1 MTTTHADHPWI
12 NRRAADELFDKICS
26 KPPGVTIYL
35 IKASAG
41 VGKTYLVR
49 DIGVRLGSET
59 GYEAGHK
66 DDLYWSGIIDLYDP
80 DTNSKRIEQRWIE
93 AFGSLTGFEFEDYQ
107 NKRSFYVLSAGKAA
121 TASDLEKQVA
131 EIRSA
136 FAEGMEKSIED
147 RYPVMAFDTIERLE
161 TILDPAQQKLD
172 IQSLERPDI
181 LVWLLQELTFLSH
194 GIILM
199 VGRSAP
205 ALTTEL
211 EREVDRINP
220 QRKAKGLAPITLTT
234 SSLAYLTENE
244 QEDFF
249 KHRIAEHPI
258 ELKELLD
265 SHVQSLLSKHTG
277 GNPLLLDI
285 AIQTLLIES
294 GIPGDVEKA
303 LQSPKGIKAVEEALL
318 DAYMN
323 SGSSEERKSLLIHLA
338 IARNGLFEE
347 LLKHLDQA
355 HFPEL
360 QAELAKMANLP
371 FIKVREIITSDS
383 SNGQSKSQRTYFLH
397 DEMYEICDRVGL
409 IRSEQVR
416 EDSRKIVAWYDAQI
430 ERRSKTEGRI
440 PDEVKDLLI
449 ESLPYRMRSDPR
461 VGYQWF
467 LEQSDKAVRSAER
480 GLDLRLQSSM
490 SQFMSSARD
499 QQQTGELPSNA
510 IDWQILHVYGPE
522 LQKDFEIDSTLLW
535 LKRYSTRSQHEQ
547 ALAIAQKATWL
558 EDAYET
564 DPEHYLIT
572 YAEFLLWKGQS
583 LMYSGRSEEGMMIYN
598 RALNEIKTRFSFEKL
613 ASQVK
618 SKGTL
623 TADDSRICYVFG
635 RLYNNLGYVHWY
647 QGKYWLAIDEFEQA
661 LRYFRLAELVEE
673 NANSQDNMGRVY
685 ATLGYSVQAFEHI
698 GDGLKLRIAAG
709 SQYRE
714 ALSRNSLAII
724 YFRFN
729 NSARALEEIGA
740 ALKIFE
746 RFEVERG
753 IALAHFT
760 RGVAYR
766 RLTREIESWQN
777 PIVAKD
783 QALSYIE
790 QSESDLR
797 RALRIF
803 SEKVQEPIRRIQVYN
818 ELACVYRARYLL
830 LKSLNDPRQDET
842 FRRSKS
848 HFDLAIEL
856 AKNGGFPVPGLDSL
870 QDRAVL
876 YAYARQYELAK
887 LDIDALCRE
896 IPKEYQIE
904 EGRGLPLLDD
914 SSQRVDVFYRFMGQV
929 EELRA
934 AIVYEEAILTTPD
947 TEAAMQT
954 KSLAMLK
961 HFMLASAYFNTFS
974 SEAFLQ
980 QQTHSH
986 IYEKLHGLSEELI
999 LSMRDKYLPAWL
1011 DEYKLPTEPTVSQFD
1026 GIFRSLLSGNKR
1038 WGQSSRP

>member
-1 MTTTHADHPWI
+1 MTTTHAEHPWI
-12 NRRAADELFDKICS
+12 NRRAADELFNEICS
-26 KPPGVTIYL
+26 TPPGVTIYL
-35 IKASAG
+35 IKAPAG
-41 VGKTYLVR
+41 VGKTYLAR

-59 GYEAGHK
+59 GYDAGHSE
-66 DDLYWSGIIDLYDP
+66 DLYWSGIIDLYDP

-93 AFGSLTGFEFEDYQ
+93 AFGSLTGFEFEEYA
-107 NKRSFYVLSAGKAA
+107 NKRSFYDLSAAKAA
-121 TASDLEKQVA
+121 TASDLEKQVN

-147 RYPVMAFDTIERLE
+147 HYPVMAFDTTERLE
-161 TILDPAQQKLD
+161 TILDPALQKLD
-172 IQSLERPDI
+172 IQALERPDI
-181 LVWLLQELTFLSH
+181 LVWLLHELTLLSH
-194 GIILM
+194 GVILM

-205 ALTTEL
+205 ALTGEL
-211 EREVDRINP
+211 EREVDKINP
-220 QRKAKGLAPITLTT
+220 QRRAKGLQPITFKILP
-234 SSLAYLTENE
+234 LAYLTENE

-249 KHRIAEHPI
+249 QHRIAEYP
-258 ELKELLD
+258 ELKGLL
-265 SHVQSLLSKHTG
+265 STHLQSLLAIHTK

-285 AIQTLLIES
+285 AIQTLLVET
-294 GIPGDVEKA
+294 GNPGDVEKA

-318 DAYMN
+318 SAYMN

-347 LLKHLDQA
+347 LLKHLDEA

-360 QAELAKMANLP
+360 QGELAKMANLP
-371 FIKVREIITSDS
+371 FIKVREISTSDP
-383 SNGQSKSQRTYFLH
+383 SNGQRKAQRTYFLH
-397 DEMYEICDRVGL
+397 DEMYEICDRVL
-409 IRSEQVR
+409 IRPEQVR
-416 EDSRKIVAWYDAQI
+416 EDSRKIVDWYDAQI
-430 ERRSKTEGRI
+430 QRHSRTEGRI

-449 ESLPYRMRSDPR
+449 ESLPYRMRANPQE
-461 VGYQWF
+461 GYRWF
-467 LEQSDKAVRSAER
+467 LEQSDRAVRSAER
-480 GLDLRLQSSM
+480 GLDLRLQGSM

-499 QQQTGELPSNA
+499 QEQEVELPSNA
-510 IDWQILHVYGPE
+510 IDREILRVYAPE

-547 ALAIAQKATWL
+547 ALAIANKATWV

-564 DPEHYLIT
+564 NPEHYLIT
-572 YAEFLLWKGQS
+572 YAEFLLWRGQS
-583 LMYSGRSEEGMMIYN
+583 SMYSGKSDDAMRIYS
-598 RALNEIKTRFSFEKL
+598 RALAKIQTRFPFEQL
-613 ASQVK
+613 ESQVK
-618 SKGTL
+618 SKESL
-623 TADDSRICYVFG
+623 TTDDLRICHVLG

-647 QGKYWLAIDEFEQA
+647 QGKYWLAIDEFKEA
-661 LRYFRLAELVEE
+661 LRYFRLADLVEE
-673 NANSQDNMGRVY
+673 IANSQDNMGRVY
-685 ATLGYSVQAFEHI
+685 ATLGYSVQAFEQI

-729 NSARALEEIGA
+729 NAARALKEIEA
-740 ALKIFE
+740 ALKNFE

-766 RLTREIESWQN
+766 RFTREVESWQN
-777 PIVAKD
+777 PVLAKD
-783 QALSYIE
+783 QALGYIE

-818 ELACVYRARYLL
+818 EMACVYRARYLL
-830 LKSLNDPRQDET
+830 LRSISDPRQDEA
-842 FRRSKS
+842 FKRSKS
-848 HFDLAIEL
+848 HFDLAIDL
-856 AKNGGFPVPGLDSL
+856 AEKGGFPISGLDSL

-876 YAYARQYELAK
+876 YTYARQYDLAK
-887 LDIDALCRE
+887 LDIDRLCRR
-896 IPKEYQIE
+896 IPDNYQIKK
-904 EGRGLPLLDD
+904 GQGLASLGD
-914 SSQRVDVFYRFMGQV
+914 SEQRVDVYYRFMGQV

-934 AIVYEEAILTTPD
+934 AIVYEEASLATQSP
-947 TEAAMQT
+947 EATMQM

-961 HFMLASAYFNTFS
+961 HFMLASAYFNAFS

-986 IYEKLHGLSEELI
+986 IYDKLRGSPEELI
-999 LSMRDKYLPAWL
+999 LSIRDKHLPAWL
-1011 DEYKLPTEPTVSQFD
+1011 EEYNLPAEPICSQFD
-1026 GIFRSLLSGNKR
+1026 GIFRSLLTGNRR
-1038 WGQSSRP
+1038 WGQSSRH